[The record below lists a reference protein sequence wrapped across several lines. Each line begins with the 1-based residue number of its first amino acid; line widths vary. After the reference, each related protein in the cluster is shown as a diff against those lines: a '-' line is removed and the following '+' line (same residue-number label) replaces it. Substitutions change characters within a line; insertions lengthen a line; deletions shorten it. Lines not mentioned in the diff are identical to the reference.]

1 MVLMIDYDNLGR
13 LKRRSLS
20 QIIQIL
26 TEKIPESN
34 VTSLKNG
41 MKCRLYGGWLYR
53 GNQRTRMARDL
64 LRQIHGEFPL
74 RIRVHDHQGLMKKPE
89 LATSLICDPMSDF
102 PDTFRIR
109 SQPPRLNVRRFP
121 LQGCRRPISCPI
133 SAVNSFWYHKTCVHE
148 NCRVS
153 PDDAFIRPE
162 QKLVD
167 SMIVVDL
174 IHSST
179 HQKEHVVLVS
189 GDDDMWPGIRYA
201 LLNGACITHLVPRSP
216 RRKEYL
222 HDHLLTNR
230 YTFVEL

>member
-89 LATSLICDPMSDF
+89 LATSLICDSMSDF

-121 LQGCRRPISCPI
+121 LQGCKQPISCPI

-167 SMIVVDL
+167 SMYPSENPIYSGSVCACKQRRKGGLGLVCR
-174 IHSST
+174 IHTIRNQNSST
-179 HQKEHVVLVS
+179 NVN
-189 GDDDMWPGIRYA
+189 WR
-201 LLNGACITHLVPRSP
+201 
-216 RRKEYL
+216 
-222 HDHLLTNR
+222 
-230 YTFVEL
+230 